1 MTSLTDFKEVWLVDF
16 EYTAPSGAVPEVR
29 CMVALEYFSGRKIR
43 LWIDEIA
50 KLNQPPY
57 NIGKDA
63 LFVAYYASAEFNC
76 HLALGWELPC
86 YVLDLFVEFRNTTNG
101 LATPCGA
108 GLVGA
113 LTYYGLSSI
122 EAADKASMREL
133 AIRAGHYSNQEK
145 AKLLD
150 YCESDVDALKRLL
163 PVMLPHIDLP
173 RAILRG
179 RYMKAVAQ
187 IEHAG
192 IPIDQDTLNRLEMH
206 WKTIQDQLI
215 AEVDQHYGVYEGR
228 TFKAQRFADWLI
240 SNNIPWP
247 VLPSSKLDLKDNTF
261 KDMARTFPQIAP
273 LRELRIALSQMRLSE
288 LAVGPDDRNRC
299 LLSPF
304 RSRTGRNQPSNTRF
318 IFGPAVWFRCLIK
331 PKQGFGLAY
340 IDWSQQEFGIAAAL
354 SNDPL
359 MKEAYSSGDP
369 YLSFAIQAGAVPSDA
384 TKKTHKAEREQ
395 FKACV
400 LAVQYGMGAE
410 SLSLRINQPV
420 IRARELLRLHRD
432 TYRVFWRWSEDGLNY
447 AMLYNKLWT
456 VFGWTLQ
463 LNANPNPRSLSNF
476 PMQANGAEMLRL
488 ACCLVTE
495 AGITVCAPIHD
506 ALLIEAPLDQLDAHI
521 QKTQA
526 LMAEASSIVLD
537 GFALR
542 SDVDIVRYPDRY
554 RDERGTQMWET
565 VSRILD
571 DLETQPVRSCTSHL
585 CASAL

>member
-16 EYTAPSGAVPEVR
+16 EFAVPSGAVPEVR
-29 CMVALEYFSGRKIR
+29 CLVALEYFSGRKIR
-43 LWIDEIA
+43 LWSDEIA
-50 KLNQPPY
+50 KLNQLPY

-101 LATPCGA
+101 LATPCGS

-133 AIRAGHYSNQEK
+133 ALRDGHYTPQEK
-145 AKLLD
+145 TDLLD

-163 PVMLPHIDLP
+163 SAMLPAIDLP

-179 RYMKAVAQ
+179 RYMKAVARM
-187 IEHAG
+187 EYAG
-192 IPIDQDTLNRLEMH
+192 TPIDRNTLNRLELH
-206 WKTIQDQLI
+206 WETIQNHLI
-215 AEVDQHYGVYEGR
+215 TEVDQHYGVYEGR

-247 VLPSSKLDLKDNTF
+247 VSPSGRLGLNAKTF
-261 KDMARTFPQIAP
+261 KDMAKIYPQVT
-273 LRELRIALSQMRLSE
+273 LLKELRATLSQLRLSD
-288 LAVGPDDRNRC
+288 LAIGPDHRNRC
-299 LLSPF
+299 LLSTF
-304 RSRTGRNQPSNTRF
+304 SSITGRNQPSTTRF
-318 IFGPAVWFRCLIK
+318 IFGPAKWFRSLIK
-331 PKQGFGLAY
+331 PKEGFGLAY

-354 SNDPL
+354 SNDLL
-359 MKEAYSSGDP
+359 MKKAYSSGDP
-369 YLSFAIQAGAVPSDA
+369 YLSFAIQAGAVPPDA
-384 TKKTHKAEREQ
+384 TQKTHKAEREQ
-395 FKACV
+395 FKQCT

-410 SLSLRINQPV
+410 SLSVRINQPV

-432 TYRVFWRWSEDGLNY
+432 TYRIFWRWSEDGLNY

-488 ACCLVTE
+488 ACCLITE
-495 AGITVCAPIHD
+495 AGITVCAPVHD

-542 SDVDIVRYPDRY
+542 SDVDIVRYPERY
-554 RDERGTQMWET
+554 RDERGVQMWET

-571 DLETQPVRSCTSHL
+571 DLETQPVRSCTPHL

>member
-1 MTSLTDFKEVWLVDF
+1 LHHQK
-16 EYTAPSGAVPEVR
+16 P
-29 CMVALEYFSGRKIR
+29 
-43 LWIDEIA
+43 
-50 KLNQPPY
+50 
-57 NIGKDA
+57 
-63 LFVAYYASAEFNC
+63 AEFNC
-76 HLALGWELPC
+76 HLALGWQLPYC
-86 YVLDLFVEFRNTTNG
+86 ALDLFTEFRNTTNG
-101 LATPCGA
+101 LSTPCGA

-133 AIRAGHYSNQEK
+133 ALRAGGYTHQEK
-145 AKLLD
+145 TDLLD

-163 PVMLPHIDLP
+163 PAMLPTIDLP

-179 RYMKAVAQ
+179 RYMKSAAR

-192 IPIDQDTLNRLEMH
+192 IPLDRGTLNRLELH
-206 WKTIQDQLI
+206 WETIQDQLI

-240 SNNIPWP
+240 SNNVPWP
-247 VLPSSKLDLKDNTF
+247 VLPSGKLDLKDNTF
-261 KDMARTFPQIAP
+261 KDMARTYPQIAP

-318 IFGPAVWFRCLIK
+318 IFGPAVWLRNLIK
-331 PKQGFGLAY
+331 PKQGYGLAY

-359 MKEAYSSGDP
+359 MKKAYSSGDP
-369 YLSFAIQAGAVPSDA
+369 YLSFAIQAGAVPPDA

-447 AMLYNKLWT
+447 AMLYNKIWT

-463 LNANPNPRSLSNF
+463 LNANPSPRSLSNF

-521 QKTQA
+521 QKTQT
-526 LMAEASSIVLD
+526 LMAGASSIVLN

-542 SDVDIVRYPDRY
+542 SDVDIVRYPERY
-554 RDERGTQMWET
+554 RDDRGVKMWET
-565 VSRILD
+565 VSRIID
-571 DLETQPVRSCTSHL
+571 DLEPQPVRSCTPHL
-585 CASAL
+585 CVSAPPSPLIFLWLYLKYI

>member
-1 MTSLTDFKEVWLVDF
+1 MSSLTDFKEVWLVDF
-16 EYTAPSGAVPEVR
+16 EFAAPSGAVPEVR
-29 CMVALEYFSGRKIR
+29 CLVALEYFSGQKIR
-43 LWIDEIA
+43 LWSDEIA

-86 YVLDLFVEFRNTTNG
+86 YVLDLFAEFRNATNG
-101 LATPCGA
+101 LATPCGS
-108 GLVGA
+108 GLIGA
-113 LTYYGLSSI
+113 LTYFGLSSI

-133 AIRAGHYSNQEK
+133 AIRGGHYTDQEK
-145 AKLLD
+145 TDLLD
-150 YCESDVDALKRLL
+150 YCESDVDTPKLL
-163 PVMLPHIDLP
+163 LSVMLPHIDLP

-179 RYMKAVAQ
+179 RYMKAVARM
-187 IEHAG
+187 EYAG
-192 IPIDQDTLNRLEMH
+192 TPIDRNTLIRLGQH
-206 WKTIQDQLI
+206 WETIQNYLI
-215 AEVDQHYGVYEGR
+215 TEVDQHYGVYEGR

-240 SNNIPWP
+240 SNNTPWP
-247 VLPSSKLDLKDNTF
+247 ILPSGKLDLKAETF
-261 KDMARTFPQIAP
+261 KDMAKIYPQVT
-273 LRELRIALSQMRLSE
+273 LLKELRATLSQLRLSD

-299 LLSPF
+299 LLSTF
-304 RSRTGRNQPSNTRF
+304 RSITGRNQPSTKRF
-318 IFGPAVWFRCLIK
+318 IFGPAKWFRSLIK
-331 PKQGFGLAY
+331 PKEGFGLAY

-369 YLSFAIQAGAVPSDA
+369 YLSFAIQAGAVPPDA

-400 LAVQYGMGAE
+400 LAVQYGMGEE

-420 IRARELLRLHRD
+420 IRAKELLSLHRD

-456 VFGWTLQ
+456 VFSWTLQ

-521 QKTQA
+521 QKTQT
-526 LMAEASSIVLD
+526 LMAEASAIVLD

-554 RDERGTQMWET
+554 CDERGVQMWET
-565 VSRILD
+565 VSRILE
-571 DLETQPVRSCTSHL
+571 DLEI
-585 CASAL
+585 

>member
-16 EYTAPSGAVPEVR
+16 EFAAPSGAVPEVR
-29 CMVALEYFSGRKIR
+29 CLVALEYFSGRKIR
-43 LWIDEIA
+43 LWIDAIE
-50 KLNQPPY
+50 KLNHPPY

-76 HLALGWELPC
+76 HLALGWELP
-86 YVLDLFVEFRNTTNG
+86 YYALDLFTEFRNTTNG
-101 LATPCGA
+101 LSTPCGA

-113 LTYYGLSSI
+113 LTYYSLSSI

-133 AIRAGHYSNQEK
+133 ALRDGDYSLQEK
-145 AKLLD
+145 SDLLD

-163 PVMLPHIDLP
+163 PAMLPAIDLP

-179 RYMKAVAQ
+179 RYMKSAARM
-187 IEHAG
+187 EYAG
-192 IPIDQDTLNRLEMH
+192 TPIDRNTLNRLGHH
-206 WKTIQDQLI
+206 WETIQDQLI
-215 AEVDQHYGVYEGR
+215 AEVDRHYGVYEGR
-228 TFKAQRFADWLI
+228 SLKAQRFADWLI

-247 VLPSSKLDLKDNTF
+247 VSPSGRLVLNAETF
-261 KDMARTFPQIAP
+261 KDMAKIYPQVT
-273 LRELRIALSQMRLSE
+273 LLKELRATLSQLRLSD

-299 LLSPF
+299 LLSTF
-304 RSRTGRNQPSNTRF
+304 RSITGRNQPSTTRF
-318 IFGPAVWFRCLIK
+318 IFGPAKWFRSLIK
-331 PKQGFGLAY
+331 PKSGYGLAY

-359 MKEAYSSGDP
+359 MKKAYSSGDP
-369 YLSFAIQAGAVPSDA
+369 YLSFAIQAGAVPPDA
-384 TKKTHKAEREQ
+384 TKKTHKAERGQ

-420 IRARELLRLHRD
+420 IRAKELLRLHRD

-447 AMLYNKLWT
+447 AMLYNKIWT

-542 SDVDIVRYPDRY
+542 SDVDIVRYPERY
-554 RDERGTQMWET
+554 RDERGTQMWRT
-565 VSRILD
+565 VSQILD
-571 DLETQPVRSCTSHL
+571 DLKTQPVRPCTPHL

>member
-1 MTSLTDFKEVWLVDF
+1 MVQLTDFNEIWLVDF
-16 EYTAPSGAVPEVR
+16 EFSAPSGAVPEVR
-29 CMVALEYFSGRKIR
+29 CLVALEYFSGRKIR
-43 LWIDEIA
+43 LWADEIA
-50 KLNQPPY
+50 LLSQPPY
-57 NIGKDA
+57 PVGRNT
-63 LFVAYYASAEFNC
+63 LFVAYFASAELNC
-76 HLALGWELPC
+76 HLTLGWALPC
-86 YVLDLFVEFRNTTNG
+86 HVLDLFVEFRNATNG

-122 EAADKASMREL
+122 ETAEKESMRDL
-133 AIRAGHYSNQEK
+133 ALRGGQYSHPEK
-145 AKLLD
+145 AALLD
-150 YCESDVDALKRLL
+150 YCESDVDALNRLL
-163 PVMLPHIDLP
+163 PVMLPTINLP

-179 RYMKAVAQ
+179 RYMKAVAR
-187 IEHAG
+187 IEYAG
-192 IPIDQDTLNRLEMH
+192 IPIDRTTLNHLEH
-206 WKTIQDQLI
+206 NWNAIQDELI
-215 AEVDQHYGVYEGR
+215 AQVDQQYGVYEGR
-228 TFKAQRFADWLI
+228 SFKTQQFADWLI
-240 SNNIPWP
+240 HNNLPWP
-247 VLPSSKLDLKDNTF
+247 VLPSGKLDLKDNTF
-261 KDMARTFPQIAP
+261 KEMAKSHPQVAP
-273 LRELRIALSQMRLSE
+273 LRELRVALSQMRLSE
-288 LAVGPDDRNRC
+288 LAVGPDARNRC

-331 PKQGFGLAY
+331 PKQGYGLAY

-359 MKEAYSSGDP
+359 MKKAYSSGDP
-369 YLSFAIQAGAVPSDA
+369 YLSFAIQAGAVPPNA
-384 TKKTHKAEREQ
+384 TKKSHKAEREQ

-432 TYRVFWRWSEDGLNY
+432 TYQVFWRWSEDGLNY
-447 AMLYNKLWT
+447 AMLYNKIWT

-495 AGITVCAPIHD
+495 ADITVCAPIHD
-506 ALLIEAPLDQLDAHI
+506 ALLIEAPLDLLDTHI
-521 QKTQA
+521 QQTQA
-526 LMAEASSIVLD
+526 LMAQASTVVLE

-542 SDVDIVRYPDRY
+542 SDVDIVRYPERY
-554 RDERGTQMWET
+554 SDERGTQMWET
-565 VSRILD
+565 IVQILNRQRP
-571 DLETQPVRSCTSHL
+571 QPVRSRTPHL

>member
-1 MTSLTDFKEVWLVDF
+1 
-16 EYTAPSGAVPEVR
+16 
-29 CMVALEYFSGRKIR
+29 
-43 LWIDEIA
+43 
-50 KLNQPPY
+50 
-57 NIGKDA
+57 
-63 LFVAYYASAEFNC
+63 
-76 HLALGWELPC
+76 
-86 YVLDLFVEFRNTTNG
+86 
-101 LATPCGA
+101 
-108 GLVGA
+108 
-113 LTYYGLSSI
+113 
-122 EAADKASMREL
+122 
-133 AIRAGHYSNQEK
+133 
-145 AKLLD
+145 
-150 YCESDVDALKRLL
+150 
-163 PVMLPHIDLP
+163 
-173 RAILRG
+173 
-179 RYMKAVAQ
+179 MKAVAQ

-192 IPIDQDTLNRLEMH
+192 IPIDRNTLNRLELH
-206 WKTIQDQLI
+206 WGTIQDQLI

-240 SNNIPWP
+240 SNNVPWP
-247 VLPSSKLDLKDNTF
+247 VLPSGKLDLKDNTF

-288 LAVGPDDRNRC
+288 LAVGSDNRNRC

-331 PKQGFGLAY
+331 PKPGYGLAY

-369 YLSFAIQAGAVPSDA
+369 YLSFAIQAGAAPSDA

-447 AMLYNKLWT
+447 AMLYNKIWT

-526 LMAEASSIVLD
+526 LMAEASFIVLD

-554 RDERGTQMWET
+554 HDERGVQMWGT

-571 DLETQPVRSCTSHL
+571 DLETQPVRSCTPHL
-585 CASAL
+585 CVHAL

>member
-1 MTSLTDFKEVWLVDF
+1 
-16 EYTAPSGAVPEVR
+16 
-29 CMVALEYFSGRKIR
+29 
-43 LWIDEIA
+43 
-50 KLNQPPY
+50 
-57 NIGKDA
+57 
-63 LFVAYYASAEFNC
+63 
-76 HLALGWELPC
+76 
-86 YVLDLFVEFRNTTNG
+86 
-101 LATPCGA
+101 
-108 GLVGA
+108 
-113 LTYYGLSSI
+113 
-122 EAADKASMREL
+122 
-133 AIRAGHYSNQEK
+133 
-145 AKLLD
+145 
-150 YCESDVDALKRLL
+150 
-163 PVMLPHIDLP
+163 
-173 RAILRG
+173 
-179 RYMKAVAQ
+179 MKAVARM
-187 IEHAG
+187 EYAG
-192 IPIDQDTLNRLEMH
+192 TPIDRNTLIRLGQH
-206 WKTIQDQLI
+206 WETIQNYLI
-215 AEVDQHYGVYEGR
+215 TEVDQHYGVYEGR

-240 SNNIPWP
+240 SNNVPWP
-247 VLPSSKLDLKDNTF
+247 VLPSGKLDLKDNTF
-261 KDMARTFPQIAP
+261 KDMARTYPQISP

-331 PKQGFGLAY
+331 PKQGYGLAY

-369 YLSFAIQAGAVPSDA
+369 YLSFAIQAGAVPPDA

-420 IRARELLRLHRD
+420 IRAKELLRLHRD

-447 AMLYNKLWT
+447 AMLYNKIWT

-526 LMAEASSIVLD
+526 LMAEASAIVLD

-542 SDVDIVRYPDRY
+542 SDVDIVRYPERY
-554 RDERGTQMWET
+554 RDERGVQMWET

-571 DLETQPVRSCTSHL
+571 DLETQPVRSCTL
-585 CASAL
+585 TCA